1 MLVDNITPEMEIKT
15 SNKFLLWDK
24 VKSED
29 LINKDPKYVAS
40 LLKDPTIFLYAFF
53 RYAGQPLQLY
63 PYQDLILNDDHKRI
77 LFAASNQIGKSI
89 ALCCK
94 SIHYALT
101 NPGKTVLMVSKTLPQ
116 AKDLLRQIKQ
126 LLDSSSI
133 DYQDQIGEAMNK
145 TEIYFKHTD
154 KDGNKLDQSRI
165 VCVPATEAALG
176 YAVDLLL
183 IDELAFYED
192 GRYFYFQIAQ
202 PRTYTTKGQIICFS
216 NPNGQ
221 MGIFWDLWQDSDFHK
236 YNFNFLDKP
245 GNTEEEM
252 EKLRKTLTREEFDST
267 VMAVFTNPA
276 GGFLTFDERKSIQ
289 EERPNL
295 LPGVLSEPVY
305 IFFDFA
311 KTQDRT
317 VRGIGKS
324 VHKEGDWANA
334 VYVHEMV
341 EYPQHKPYSE
351 IVDELHEL
359 INSYGSHNIA
369 MIGWDNTG
377 VGKGVE
383 DFINKVQ
390 QLGIPVM
397 PVEFTLRNKS
407 RMYTLFKLLVEQKR
421 INIPFITECDKQL
434 AQLRFKKTE
443 GNMLK
448 VHHESERDR
457 DDYPDVL
464 AGLSSM
470 IIQPD
475 FVPVS
480 FSIV

>member
-1 MLVDNITPEMEIKT
+1 MLVDKITPEMEENT
-15 SNKFLLWDK
+15 RQKFAAWDLA
-24 VKSED
+24 KSQNLVENNID
-29 LINKDPKYVAS
+29 AVSS
-40 LLKDPTIFLYAFF
+40 LLQDPTIFLYAFF
-53 RYAGQPLQLY
+53 KYAGKPLKLY
-63 PYQDLILNDDHKRI
+63 PYQDMILNDDSKRI
-77 LFAASNQIGKSI
+77 IFAASNQIGKSI

-94 SIHYALT
+94 AIHYALT
-101 NPGKTVLMVSKTLPQ
+101 NPGKTILMVSKTLPQ
-116 AKDLLRQIKQ
+116 AKDLVRQIKQ
-126 LLDSSSI
+126 LLDSSII
-133 DYQDQIGEAMNK
+133 DYQSYIGESMNK
-145 TEIYFKHTD
+145 TEIYFKHFGD
-154 KDGNKLDQSRI
+154 EDQSRI
-165 VCVPATEAALG
+165 ICVPATEAALG
-176 YAVDLLL
+176 YAVDLML
-183 IDELAFYED
+183 IDELAFYDD

-221 MGIFWDLWQDSDFHK
+221 QGIFWELWQDDDFSK

-245 GNTEEEM
+245 GNTEKEL

-276 GGFLTFDERKSIQ
+276 GGFLTYEERKSLQ
-289 EERPNL
+289 EERPNS
-295 LPGVLSEPVY
+295 LPGISADPFY

-317 VRGIGKS
+317 VRVIGKAI
-324 VHKEGDWANA
+324 HKGGDWANA
-334 VYVHEMV
+334 VHVHEML
-341 EYPQHKPYSE
+341 EYSQGTPYSD

-359 INSYGSHNIA
+359 IKTYGAHNIA

-397 PVEFTLRNKS
+397 PVEFSLRNKS

-421 INIPFITECDKQL
+421 ITIPFVDECDKQL
-434 AQLRFKKTE
+434 AQLRFKRTE
-443 GNMLK
+443 GNVLK
-448 VHHESERDR
+448 VHHENERDR
-457 DDYPDVL
+457 DDFPDAL
-464 AGLSSM
+464 AGVCSM
-470 IIQPD
+470 IVQPD

-480 FSIV
+480 FGTV